1 MREVLF
7 DNSKLFRDIAQSK
20 SVSRG
25 ASHNNI
31 SQSAASQHIQEL
43 EKKLGISLLDR
54 TTRPLGLTA
63 AGKLYFDLCRDVLR
77 REEEFAAALDALKA
91 RVEGE
96 VRVASIYSIGLSEMS
111 RLQEEF
117 SLRCPNAQLHVDY
130 LRPQKIY
137 EALLADQAD
146 LGLVSYP
153 EATKELAVIPW
164 RDEEMVVALA
174 VSHPL
179 TRKAVLLPSDLDG
192 QDFIGFDEDLSI
204 RRELDRFFR
213 EQGIEIHL
221 AMQFDN
227 IQMIKEAVALGS
239 GLSILPA
246 RTMLAEIEQGRLVAV
261 PLHAPELVRPLGIVH
276 RKRKKFNR
284 AAQSFLE
291 LLQETP
297 AAAQVGSGLVN
308 SASSSPIGRQKVLNS
323 VELTFGK
330 S

>member
-1 MREVLF
+1 MLF
-7 DNSKLFRDIAQSK
+7 DNSKLFRDIALARSL
-20 SVSRG
+20 SRG
-25 ASHNNI
+25 ASQNGI

-43 EKKLGISLLDR
+43 EKRLGITLLDR
-54 TTRPLGLTA
+54 TTRPLTLTA

-77 REEEFAAALDALKA
+77 REEEFEAVLDDLKA
-91 RVEGE
+91 RVESE

-117 SLRCPNAQLHVDY
+117 SQRCPNAQLHVDY

-164 RDEEMVVALA
+164 REEEMVVATP

-179 TRKAVLLPSDLDG
+179 ARRALLRPADLEG

-239 GLSILPA
+239 GISILPA
-246 RTMLAEIEQGRLVAV
+246 RTMLAEVEQGRLAAV
-261 PLHAPELVRPLGIVH
+261 PLHAPDLVRPLGIVH

-291 LLQETP
+291 LLQE
-297 AAAQVGSGLVN
+297 
-308 SASSSPIGRQKVLNS
+308 SPDRVP
-323 VELTFGK
+323 VPV
-330 S
+330 